1 MIGLLLKDFYILKQ
15 YLKTMLLM
23 AAFFVL
29 ISTGLDNPAEF
40 ISGFIVLIC
49 VMMTITSFSYDA
61 LANWE
66 RYALSMPVTRK
77 EIVGS
82 KYLLSLILCLAGAA
96 VSFPVSLAVLK
107 MTGPVEGFGMSE
119 YLYSSVALISI
130 AYLYIAVLLPLIFK
144 FGVEKCRLI
153 MIAVF
158 AAPTAALIALSK
170 AGVSMPSEASLKAF
184 IQLLPALVI
193 LLNLVSY
200 FISVRIFSAREI

>member
-96 VSFPVSLAVLK
+96 VSFPVSLA
-107 MTGPVEGFGMSE
+107 
-119 YLYSSVALISI
+119 
-130 AYLYIAVLLPLIFK
+130 
-144 FGVEKCRLI
+144 
-153 MIAVF
+153 
-158 AAPTAALIALSK
+158 
-170 AGVSMPSEASLKAF
+170 
-184 IQLLPALVI
+184 
-193 LLNLVSY
+193 
-200 FISVRIFSAREI
+200 EIGRAHV